1 MAMKVESWS
10 WFIFLSEFLASESN
24 ASEFCLSEL
33 NIDYSDKG
41 LRSIFM
47 KYGMRSKTSRVSK
60 NFKTKIV
67 FVPQFRNLIQNLK
80 SALATNAFLSII
92 CRFWR
97 NCNLVSPQFFSAQHF
112 VEIHK
117 LMLFLKNSLNLA

>member
-1 MAMKVESWS
+1 MELI
-10 WFIFLSEFLASESN
+10 FFLSEFLASESN

-67 FVPQFRNLIQNLK
+67 FVPQFRNLIQNLI
-80 SALATNAFLSII
+80 SALETNAISFIYLQVLKELQFSLAAVFFNSTF
-92 CRFWR
+92 CR
-97 NCNLVSPQFFSAQHF
+97 
-112 VEIHK
+112 
-117 LMLFLKNSLNLA
+117 NSQTNAIS